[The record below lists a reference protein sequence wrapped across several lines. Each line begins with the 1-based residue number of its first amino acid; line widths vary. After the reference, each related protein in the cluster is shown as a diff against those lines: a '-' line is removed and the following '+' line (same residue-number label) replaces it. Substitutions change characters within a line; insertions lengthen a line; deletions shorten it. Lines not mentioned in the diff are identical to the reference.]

1 MLFKGRNAT
10 STARLSF
17 GKSPLNKTREG
28 NFQDWMC
35 PRNTL
40 LILTQQQNKK
50 TNIFLCHEGE
60 MCNLPL
66 EIFRSVGRLVA
77 LWNDTVLDFR
87 LPEECLEVKGC
98 SGFGFWDVL
107 YIIALLVLMLGSG
120 SASMWWWFPP
130 LVLDSTLPPVPLR
143 VAPGVGGASAIAPSV
158 VTQSLD
164 HGLDNST
171 ACLTVSTPTESSI
184 PCPRSCK
191 ISPHQNPV
199 DLPSIGRIYKPR
211 WCDVI
216 RTGAS
221 THRVASL

>member
-1 MLFKGRNAT
+1 
-10 STARLSF
+10 
-17 GKSPLNKTREG
+17 
-28 NFQDWMC
+28 MC

-40 LILTQQQNKK
+40 LIPQQQQSKK
-50 TNIFLCHEGE
+50 AKTIFCHVGE
-60 MCNLPL
+60 ICNLPL

-107 YIIALLVLMLGSG
+107 YIIVLLVLMLGSG
-120 SASMWWWFPP
+120 SSSMWWWFPP

-143 VAPGVGGASAIAPSV
+143 VAPGGGGASAIAQSV
-158 VTQSLD
+158 VTQSQD

-191 ISPHQNPV
+191 ISPTRTQ
-199 DLPSIGRIYKPR
+199 SIFP
-211 WCDVI
+211 
-216 RTGAS
+216 A
-221 THRVASL
+221 